1 MDLVDKIIELTD
13 LFDDNVLTTAD
24 KISPPEPKQ
33 EVLDREA
40 INEFMKRNPMA
51 YGGRIPFADAGTVDP
66 KNKVKKGQD
75 LGEGIAQRLKYTN
88 EKGENT
94 IRYVTS
100 GIKDDPI
107 KEHKTFKE
115 AKDYRKM
122 LIKKYGEPGTALEE
136 YKGKFNYKELS
147 KDPDFVDFWKS
158 KVDGKKLATRS
169 GLFKGERSV
178 EDSIKK
184 VIKKYKLKPDDY
196 ENIFNKVVEET
207 RISEAVRKGTK
218 FGKGKKMLI
227 SNAIVGNL
235 IETFNKSYKPNVG
248 TVNVTDMEKLLK
260 LPKGEL
266 IRLMSNIDKPY
277 PKEALRFAKSDT
289 VSRIN
294 KAATLKKILDKEG
307 ITYAKLGRGGGEGTG
322 SAEYR
327 FKLDPDKNKADKKFT
342 KLLNSKTFKLTEK
355 QSTKPTSTKQVIT
368 TLSKQSDEYKKFGY
382 GRDRNAINNLTN
394 ALNNSMKAM
403 SDKELYNFV
412 NKNPKIK
419 NLVTATFDARA
430 GKIIN
435 IPLKNFTM
443 DQIRTRAKFE
453 VDHIRGRATVNF
465 DPATKKIL
473 DGINIE
479 YPKNLYIIPKAIN
492 NGVKKQVENFVE
504 NFPNQTKTIKNLDN
518 YFKANKLTYFN
529 RNTGQYGGYKPSNSA
544 LDMSQLGI
552 TKKKELEKLITGTY
566 TDRGGVKRVITK
578 DPQKTIATVNELS
591 KVRGGPTLG
600 MNLGF
605 LKGFGEAI
613 KATPTLAGGVAL
625 NTILGVD
632 PTSAI
637 DRASIAA
644 ETAFAPQL
652 VKQAAKFGPVAERFF
667 NLGLSPAMAARAA
680 RIASPIGLASLAAE
694 GAYQAGKFTKK
705 RIAELKAMSP
715 EERAELR
722 QKGEA
727 FAFDPFQAAGGGIA
741 KLAGDPSGAMLESMN
756 PDSQGLRSLKKRVKT
771 T

>member
-13 LFDDNVLTTAD
+13 LFDDNVVTTAD
-24 KISPPEPKQ
+24 KIPQPEPKK
-33 EVLDREA
+33 EVVDREA

-51 YGGRIPFADAGTVDP
+51 YGGRIPFGEAGIVDP
-66 KNKVKKGQD
+66 KNNVKKGQD
-75 LGEGIAQRLKYTN
+75 LGQGIAQRLKYTN

-115 AKDYRKM
+115 AQDHRKM
-122 LIKKYGEPGTALEE
+122 LIKKYGDPGTTFME
-136 YKGKFNYKELS
+136 YQGKYNYKELS

-158 KVDGKKLATRS
+158 KVDGKKLLTRS
-169 GLFKGERSV
+169 GVFKGEKSV
-178 EDSIKK
+178 EDAIQK
-184 VIKKYKLKPDDY
+184 VIDKYELKSNDY
-196 ENIFNKVVEET
+196 EGIWNKTVEET
-207 RISEAVRKGTK
+207 RISEAVRKGTRL
-218 FGKGKKMLI
+218 GKGKKQLI
-227 SNAIVGNL
+227 SPALLSNL
-235 IETFNKSYKPNVG
+235 VETFNKSYKRNVG
-248 TVNVTDMEKLLK
+248 TINVVEMEKLLK

-277 PKEALRFAKSDT
+277 PKEALRFAKADT
-289 VSRIN
+289 VARIN

-307 ITYAKLGRGGGEGTG
+307 ITYSKLARGGGEGKG

-327 FKLDPDKNKADKKFT
+327 FKLDPDKNKAAKKFT
-342 KLLNSKTFKLTEK
+342 KLQNSKTFRLTEK
-355 QSTKPTSTKQVIT
+355 KSTKPVSTKQVIT

-419 NLVTATFDARA
+419 NLVTATFDAKA

-435 IPLKNFTM
+435 IPLKDLTM

-453 VDHIRGRATVNF
+453 VDHIRGRATVNY

-473 DGINIE
+473 DGINVE

-492 NGVKKQVENFVE
+492 NSVKKQVENFVE
-504 NFPNQTKTIKNLDN
+504 NFPNETKTIKNLDN

-544 LDMSQLGI
+544 LDISQLGI

-566 TDRGGVKRVITK
+566 TDKGGVKRVITK
-578 DPQKTIATVNELS
+578 DPEKTIAIVNELN
-591 KVRGGPTLG
+591 KVRGGPELG

-613 KATPTLAGGVAL
+613 KAVPTPTGTAL
-625 NTILGVD
+625 LTGALGVD

-637 DRASIAA
+637 DRVSIGAEAA
-644 ETAFAPQL
+644 LAPQL
-652 VKQAAKFGPVAERFF
+652 VKQVSKITSNPIYQRFL
-667 NLGLSPAMAARAA
+667 NLGLSPTAAMRVARV
-680 RIASPIGLASLAAE
+680 ASPIGLASLIGEATIG
-694 GAYQAGKFTKK
+694 GAKESMKESK
-705 RIAELKAMSP
+705 RIDAIEDK
-715 EERAELR
+715 ERQMQEFDNLIKNI
-722 QKGEA
+722 KG
-727 FAFDPFQAAGGGIA
+727 FAGGGIA
-741 KLAGDPSGAMLESMN
+741 KLAGVTSGPPPEAGPN
-756 PDSQGLRSLKKRVKT
+756 SQGLSSLMKRGT
-771 T
+771 NI